1 MNSVALKAFP
11 RTLKGRSGNNKLR
24 AKGRV
29 PANIYRKG
37 KDASS
42 LELEK
47 KEIEALI
54 HKSASEHILVDLSV
68 DGEKTPRLALVQEVQ
83 HEAISRDVVHV
94 DFHEVEPDELV
105 TLTIPVETTGDAVGV
120 KVTGGTLE
128 HVLFEVKVKGT
139 PKSIPEVLVVDV
151 TELEAGQIMHIGDL
165 PVPEGVEFLGDPT
178 TPVITI
184 AEPRVVEAPAEES
197 EEDAKGKKK
206 KK

>member
-1 MNSVALKAFP
+1 MNSVALNAFP

-54 HKSASEHILVDLSV
+54 QKSASEHILVDLSV
-68 DGEKTPRLALVQEVQ
+68 DGESNPRLALVQEVQ

-105 TLTIPVETTGDAVGV
+105 TLTIPVETSGEAIGV
-120 KVTGGTLE
+120 KVTGGMLE
-128 HVLFEVKVKGT
+128 HVLFEIKVKGT
-139 PKSIPEVLVVDV
+139 PRSIPEVLTVDV
-151 TELEAGQIMHIGDL
+151 THLDAGQIMHIGDL
-165 PVPEGVEFLGDPT
+165 IMPEGVEVIGDPT

-184 AEPRVVEAPAEES
+184 AEPRIVEVPVEEPKA
-197 EEDAKGKKK
+197 DGKKGKKK
-206 KK
+206 

>member
-24 AKGRV
+24 ANGRV

-54 HKSASEHILVDLSV
+54 QKSASEHILVDLSV
-68 DGEKTPRLALVQEVQ
+68 DGESNPRLALVQEVQ
-83 HEAISRDVVHV
+83 HEAISRSVVHV

-105 TLTIPVETTGDAVGV
+105 TLTIPVETTGEAVGV
-120 KVTGGTLE
+120 KVTGGMLE
-128 HVLFEVKVKGT
+128 HVLFEIKVKGT
-139 PKSIPEVLVVDV
+139 PRSIPEVLSVDV
-151 TELEAGQIMHIGDL
+151 THLEAGQIMHIGDL
-165 PVPEGVEFLGDPT
+165 PMPEGVEVIGDPT

-184 AEPRVVEAPAEES
+184 AEPRVVEAPVEEPKA
-197 EEDAKGKKK
+197 DGKKGKKK
-206 KK
+206 